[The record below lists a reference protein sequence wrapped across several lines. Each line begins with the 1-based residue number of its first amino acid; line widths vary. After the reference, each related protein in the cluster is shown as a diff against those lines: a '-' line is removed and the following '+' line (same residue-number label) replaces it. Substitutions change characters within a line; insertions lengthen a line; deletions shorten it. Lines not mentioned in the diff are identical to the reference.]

1 MNREKKIKV
10 FLGSAYILI
19 VFVFLLF
26 FFNKFSFQDFSSYEL
41 IRENRNALE
50 EIKNGNIFISSI
62 IFLLGTIVW
71 VLLLGFGSPVFL
83 VGGFIFGKWLG
94 TLLIVFGLSIGAT
107 LLYVFANYF
116 LKDLVEEK
124 FSSRFSNL
132 TEKFKKNEF
141 IFFLIYR
148 FIGGIPFF
156 ISNIL
161 PTIFNVKVRNF
172 FLGSIIGMTPQL
184 FVGASLGAGLSKI
197 LEENSEVPSVLE
209 LIFSPDIYLPILGI
223 IILVIIG
230 FHIVRT
236 DVFIFKLDLVNNS
249 SKVTIFELST
259 FLKRLSFTVCL
270 SYQTPVSSDVQPGP
284 LLVG

>member
-1 MNREKKIKV
+1 MNREKKIKL

-19 VFVFLLF
+19 VFVFLLI
-26 FFNKFSFQDFSSYEL
+26 FFNNFSFQDFSSYEL
-41 IRENRNALE
+41 IRQNREALDN
-50 EIKNGNIFISSI
+50 IKNSNIFLSSI
-62 IFLLGTIVW
+62 IFLIGTIVW

-94 TLLIVFGLSIGAT
+94 TFLVVFGLSIGAT
-107 LLYVFANYF
+107 LLYMFANYF
-116 LKDLVEEK
+116 FKDLVEEK
-124 FSSRFSNL
+124 FSSRFSNF

-141 IFFLIYR
+141 VFFLIYR
-148 FIGGIPFF
+148 FIGGIPFV

-197 LEENSEVPSVLE
+197 LEENSKVPSVLE

-223 IILVIIG
+223 IVLVIIG
-230 FHIVRT
+230 F
-236 DVFIFKLDLVNNS
+236 L
-249 SKVTIFELST
+249 
-259 FLKRLSFTVCL
+259 LKKNF
-270 SYQTPVSSDVQPGP
+270 YAK
-284 LLVG
+284 